1 MFKDLPQY
9 HFERDDFC
17 KAFELNATDAELCE
31 MLSSY
36 HFITS
41 SFLFQRVDDEFYIIH
56 LNSGIM
62 INWYKH
68 LGRTNT
74 CNRRD
79 FKYTDLLTFLK
90 MFMEEWRDEIHK
102 EVKEGFKLTKTSDVP
117 DVNSLYP
124 DILKIAI
131 NSTYGTCIP
140 HTKINKDIINI
151 LKETKEKG
159 NIK

>member
-1 MFKDLPQY
+1 
-9 HFERDDFC
+9 
-17 KAFELNATDAELCE
+17 
-31 MLSSY
+31 
-36 HFITS
+36 
-41 SFLFQRVDDEFYIIH
+41 
-56 LNSGIM
+56 M

-79 FKYTDLLTFLK
+79 FKYNDLLTFLK

-131 NSTYGTCIP
+131 NSTYGTYIP
-140 HTKINKDIINI
+140 HTKISKNIIDI
-151 LKETKEKG
+151 LKETKEKE
-159 NIK
+159 IPK